1 MRFNTI
7 LMFKKDL
14 EEVGMNLTPVDTCL
28 QSNKSFEQWGCDQLL
43 NIVYQES
50 YRESTFLFGDS
61 LSQKEITV
69 LLSQNSDS

>member
-1 MRFNTI
+1 
-7 LMFKKDL
+7 MFKKDL

-28 QSNKSFEQWGCDQLL
+28 QSSKSFEQWGCDQLL
-43 NIVYQES
+43 NIVYQEF
-50 YRESTFLFGDS
+50 YIESTLLFGDS